1 MTNVKGK
8 GDNITMEGE
17 VFTFMGAGLG
27 GRFEV
32 ASVQDEK
39 GDTLDELLVKYDER
53 KVRVT
58 IEFLD

>member
-1 MTNVKGK
+1 MSNVKGK
-8 GDNITMEGE
+8 SKNIAFEGE

-32 ASVQDEK
+32 GSVQNDK
-39 GDTLDELLVKYDER
+39 GDTLDELLVKYDTR
-53 KVRVT
+53 KVKVT